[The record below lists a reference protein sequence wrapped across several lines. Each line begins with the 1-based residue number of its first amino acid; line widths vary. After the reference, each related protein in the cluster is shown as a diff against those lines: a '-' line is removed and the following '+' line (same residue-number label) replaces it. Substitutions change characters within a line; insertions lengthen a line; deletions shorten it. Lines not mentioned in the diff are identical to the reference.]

1 MVKQFVQKIGFED
14 APFVAE
20 FFVQHNDKFYV
31 LKTHAVTLMN
41 KDAEGLRTQ
50 WATGRSMTTT
60 RAGQIDQTQANF
72 SVVSEVME
80 KLERENN
87 AKAA

>member
-1 MVKQFVQKIGFED
+1 
-14 APFVAE
+14 VAE
-20 FFVQHNDKFYV
+20 FYVQHNERYYV
-31 LKTHAVTLMN
+31 QKLHPVGSLL
-41 KDAEGLRTQ
+41 KDAEGLRAQ
-50 WATGRSMTTT
+50 WATGRSMTAT

-87 AKAA
+87 AKAS